1 MRSMRARV
9 RCCSIVVLGL
19 VACASAN
26 AQSTYFRFSDM
37 DLRDPHVF
45 VSQAP
50 FGCLD
55 VTDPNFTGFSV
66 NGQIQTSIQTD
77 ANGDGLLDRSTLV
90 EFLPLNQAL
99 TTNLFDSGRA
109 DCTAPLA
116 STACGPINSSAIA
129 GNATLQTSGTCLGTV
144 PGSIVHVYSPT
155 VTAANSPCFASPVG
169 TITLDLGGIPA
180 QLTGAQIASRFVG
193 TPATSLDNGLLRGF
207 ISEVD
212 ADNTILPATLPVI
225 GGRPLSSLFPG
236 GTGNC
241 AAFSDKDTFNGVV
254 GWWLYLNYVASKPA
268 FSNFVDGFANGFE
281 P

>member
-1 MRSMRARV
+1 MRACV
-9 RCCSIVVLGL
+9 RSCSIIFLG
-19 VACASAN
+19 VGACAGAQ

-77 ANGDGLLDRSTLV
+77 GDGDGLLDRSTVV
-90 EFLPLNQAL
+90 EFLPLNQSLAN
-99 TTNLFDSGRA
+99 NLFDSGRA
-109 DCTAPLA
+109 DCTAPMA
-116 STACGPINSSAIA
+116 STVCGPIISSALS
-129 GNATLQTSGTCLGTV
+129 GDATLQTSGTCLGTE

-169 TITLDLGGIPA
+169 TITLDLGGIPV

-207 ISEVD
+207 ISESD
-212 ADNTILPATLPVI
+212 ANNTVIPATFPVV

-236 GTGNC
+236 GTNNC

-254 GWWLYLNYVASKPA
+254 GWWIYLNYVASKPG
-268 FSNFVDGFANGFE
+268 FSNFVTGFANGFE